1 MNRIEQTV
9 KLYQQDVYLK
19 ECRARVLR
27 AEGDLAVLD
36 QTVFFPTGGGQS
48 CDTGTID
55 GRPVT
60 EVFEKDD
67 LVYHRLDQVTGL
79 SPGQEVT
86 CSIDWEH
93 RFDNMQRHCGEH
105 ILSGICY
112 QLFGGVNRGFHMGQ
126 DYMTVD
132 ISLEKDPSVKE
143 ITWEMAKEA
152 ELRTNEVIWSNA
164 PVTTLRF
171 ETRQEAEKMPLRK
184 ALAIDE
190 EISIVCVGDINNAAD
205 CVACCGTHPSTAGQV
220 GLVKLYKVEHYK
232 GMFRIYF
239 EAGKRALL
247 DYEKKHDLVTV
258 LGNRFSAGADD
269 LMDKIRSREEKNKA
283 VKNELH
289 TLRQSVIQS
298 RIGEIRSRL
307 SDLQQETLSEAASPI
322 LVCEYADMKTAD
334 ILNIGKPLSQ
344 ELSKLLVLISS
355 QDNTAL
361 LFSNGTVDCGKL
373 VREYASI
380 YNGKGG
386 GKAASARAIFPERE
400 GLDTF
405 LALLDRHLR

>member
-1 MNRIEQTV
+1 MNQIEQTV

-27 AEGDLAVLD
+27 VEGDLAILD

-60 EVFEKDD
+60 EVFEKED

-79 SPGQEVT
+79 SPGQEAI
-86 CSIDWEH
+86 CSINWEH

-112 QLFGGVNRGFHMGQ
+112 RLFGGVNRGFHMGQ
-126 DYMTVD
+126 DYMTID
-132 ISLEKDPSVKE
+132 ISLEEDPSVKE

-164 PVTTLRF
+164 PVTTRHF

-190 EISIVCVGDINNAAD
+190 EISIVCVGDVNDAAD

-247 DYEKKHDLVTV
+247 DYEKKHDLVTI

-307 SDLQQETLSEAASPI
+307 ADLQQKTPSEATSSI
-322 LVCEYADMKTAD
+322 LIYEYGDMKTED
-334 ILNIGKPLSQ
+334 ILNIGKPLIQ
-344 ELSKLLVLISS
+344 ELSKLLVLVSS
-355 QDNTAL
+355 RDNTAL

-373 VREYASI
+373 VKENASI

-386 GKAASARAIFPERE
+386 GKATSARAIFPKRE

-405 LALLDRHLR
+405 LDLLDKHLR